1 MTYTIN
7 FTFEK
12 GKRRNQKLGII
23 DSHDKDCLLVID
35 NMGKHSPYAS
45 FCLISDDNGKHVVE
59 NIIYENRNLKSH
71 RGL

>member
-1 MTYTIN
+1 MTYKIK

-12 GKRRNQKLGII
+12 GKRRNQELTLKTRE
-23 DSHDKDCLLVID
+23 DCLSVID

-45 FCLISDDNGKHVVE
+45 FCLISDGDGKHFVE
-59 NIIYENRNLKSH
+59 NIIYENRKLKSH